1 MDTTFLE
8 DLTVEELKALIDV
21 CQVEIND
28 RKNAQKTNL
37 MDEFEAWLKKVHD
50 TGFEVLDS
58 DGSTLTYWD
67 IHIVDE

>member
-8 DLTVEELKALIDV
+8 DLTVEELKALSDA
-21 CQVEIND
+21 CQVEIKN
-28 RKNAQKTNL
+28 RKEEQMTNL

-58 DGSTLTYWD
+58 DGGTLTYWD